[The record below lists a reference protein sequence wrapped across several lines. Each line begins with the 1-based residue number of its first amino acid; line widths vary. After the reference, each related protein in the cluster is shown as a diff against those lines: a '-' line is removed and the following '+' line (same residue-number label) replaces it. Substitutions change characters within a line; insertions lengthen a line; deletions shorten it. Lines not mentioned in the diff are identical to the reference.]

1 MTEDLELR
9 YRALKDAVADSDPL
23 DITSTMIGLSTAL
36 AQEILQLVPCGT
48 LTAPAITAAC
58 RIAENVIKTQP
69 QIWAETAVGAEKDIY
84 NFVTSAML
92 ITAVPLLEVDA
103 DD

>member
-1 MTEDLELR
+1 MTENLKPR
-9 YRALKDAVADSDPL
+9 YRALKDAVADGDPL

-58 RIAENVIKTQP
+58 RIAENVIKAQP
-69 QIWAETAVGAEKDIY
+69 QTWAETAVGAEKSIY
-84 NFVTSAML
+84 NFATSEML
-92 ITAVPLLEVDA
+92 ITAVLLPEVDA

>member
-1 MTEDLELR
+1 MTENLKPR
-9 YRALKDAVADSDPL
+9 YRALKDAVADGDPL

-58 RIAENVIKTQP
+58 RIAENVIKPNHKYGQKP
-69 QIWAETAVGAEKDIY
+69 QLAQKKAFTTLSQAKC
-84 NFVTSAML
+84 L
-92 ITAVPLLEVDA
+92 
-103 DD
+103 

>member
-1 MTEDLELR
+1 MTENLKPR
-9 YRALKDAVADSDPL
+9 YRALKDAVADGDPF

-69 QIWAETAVGAEKDIY
+69 QIWAETAVGVEKSIY
-84 NFVTSAML
+84 NFVTSEML
-92 ITAVPLLEVDA
+92 ITAVQLPEVDA

>member
-1 MTEDLELR
+1 MIENLKPR
-9 YRALKDAVADSDPL
+9 YRALKDAVADGDPL

-58 RIAENVIKTQP
+58 RIVEKVIKTQP
-69 QIWAETAVGAEKDIY
+69 QIWKETASGAEESIY
-84 NFVTSAML
+84 NFVTGEML
-92 ITAVPLLEVDA
+92 ITAVPLPEVDA

>member
-1 MTEDLELR
+1 MTENLKPR
-9 YRALKDAVADSDPL
+9 YRALKDAIADGDPL

-36 AQEILQLVPCGT
+36 AQEILQLVPCST

-69 QIWAETAVGAEKDIY
+69 QIWVETAVGAEKSIY
-84 NFVTSAML
+84 NFVTSEML
-92 ITAVPLLEVDA
+92 ITDVQLPEVYA

>member
-1 MTEDLELR
+1 MTENLKPS
-9 YRALKDAVADSDPL
+9 YRALKDAVADGDPL

-69 QIWAETAVGAEKDIY
+69 QIWAETAVGAEKSIY
-84 NFVTSAML
+84 NFATSEML
-92 ITAVPLLEVDA
+92 ITAVQLPEVDA

>member
-1 MTEDLELR
+1 MTENLKPR
-9 YRALKDAVADSDPL
+9 YRALKDAVADGDPL

-36 AQEILQLVPCGT
+36 AREILQLVPCGT

-69 QIWAETAVGAEKDIY
+69 QIWAETAVDAEKSIY
-84 NFVTSAML
+84 NFVTSEML
-92 ITAVPLLEVDA
+92 ITAVQLTEVDA